1 MKQVLAFFGA
11 FNPPTIAHVR
21 MAEKAMEETGRE
33 GVVFV
38 PSRMLYIEKEQGKNF
53 AFGDMERLSM
63 LTRIRSRRPWIE
75 VCDYELLADHQPRT
89 YETLCYLKEQGY
101 EPALLCGA
109 DKLEEMET
117 GWKYVDRIAE
127 EFGIVCME
135 RNGQDVEAMI
145 EESDFLRALK
155 DHITVVK
162 STAEYQGISSSQVR
176 DILFRLD
183 ELKNELGGLVPA
195 EIIDML

>member
-135 RNGQDVEAMI
+135 RNGQDVETMI

-162 STAEYQGISSSQVR
+162 STDEYQGISSSQVR
-176 DILFRLD
+176 DVLFRLD
-183 ELKNELGGLVPA
+183 KLKNELGELVPA